1 MHPYRPRSVGFCA
14 FALFAGL
21 WPFFSPVCAAEKS
34 APFVLNEGDLVIFLG
49 DGLIEGER
57 SAGWIELMLTT
68 QFPGK
73 NVTFRN
79 LGWSADTPAG
89 DSRRGL
95 SQFQAGWDPPG
106 EGWKQLLHQLDE
118 TKPAV
123 VMIGYGMASSFAGE
137 AGLAGFKTDYIRL
150 LDAIGQRS
158 PRPRVILIGPSRHT
172 DLGSP
177 WPDGRAHNHQVE
189 RYNAAIAEIATARH
203 VTFISLFDTLPRP
216 KESLGGGHF
225 SENGIN
231 LNEKG
236 YRLAAEILED
246 RLFGRPGV
254 WRSSPQSERL
264 RQAILRKNDWYHHR
278 SRPNNFVYTFGFL
291 KNHQGDHI
299 RNEVVRFDDSV
310 AAEEK
315 RIARLRSLE
324 PIDVPEIPRR
334 TTSIAVAPAGSPSAT
349 SSAAAG
355 AETTA
360 YGLVKPRDF
369 GRNTPLTR
377 PNFEVAEGLEVSLWA
392 ENPLLTKPIQMNFD
406 PQGRLWVATSAVYPQ
421 LEPGQTAADRILV
434 LEDTRGSG
442 RADHQTVFADDLLIP
457 TSVEPGD
464 GGVYVTQNAQ
474 LIHLKDTDGDGK
486 ADQRR
491 TILRGF
497 GYEDGHQI
505 VHGLRWGPDGRLYL
519 NQSVYSRSNIETPH
533 GLVRHNAGGIYRI
546 DPRDEQMEVVF
557 RGWVNPWGHQFDDFG
572 QSFVTDGAGHFGINW
587 GMPGATYDTLAP
599 KRRVLQSV
607 SPGAYPKFIGIE
619 IIRSQHFPA
628 DWQGD
633 VVTCDFRAHTVVRF
647 KLSEN
652 GAAYVTRQMPNVVRS
667 TDQHFRPLDV
677 KMGPDGA
684 LYLADWSNPIIQ
696 HSGVDFREPRRDKK
710 HGRIWRI
717 TAKGHALLPKVDFT
731 KRTNRELLD
740 ALTSPNSYDRERA
753 RRVLVERGPDTVLA
767 DLSPWARAHSDEPS
781 QLQAMWM
788 HQAFN
793 RPSPDLFGPLLAAK
807 DHRVRAA
814 ALRALPADV
823 TLSQL
828 VPLITDAHP
837 RVRLEAVRALGKFGS
852 ARAAELALTV
862 LEQPM
867 DPFLDY
873 ALWLTINE
881 LATPWLAAVKAGT
894 WQPEGREKQF
904 EFAIKALEPADAS
917 DVLAQLMGSRSL
929 PWDGAGPWIELV
941 GTAGGAKELR
951 RLFDQVLT
959 GGFDQRT
966 TPRALTVLGEATR
979 LRRTKPEGDLTSLGA
994 MLDSNS
1000 EPIRIAAIQLVEAWK
1015 LATFSP
1021 RLVQTAGAATT
1032 SPGERTSAFAA
1043 LRAIGG
1049 AAVVTDLVRLAR
1061 EASLPEIRR
1070 EAVLALA
1077 ALNLAASLDDVIVV
1091 LRQTTEPAEAQ
1102 SLWRGLLGIR
1112 GAGEKLAAKLSHVP
1126 LPPEVAQ
1133 AGLRPAREGG
1143 QNQALV
1149 QTLMKIAGL
1158 TLANEQLSAAE
1169 LQSLALEAVAKGDA
1183 ARGERVYRRAE
1194 LGCQACH
1201 AIGGAGGKVGPD
1213 LTSIGASAQ
1222 PDYLLESL
1230 LYPNAK
1236 LKQGYHTVLITTKDQ
1251 QQISGMVVR
1260 ENANEVVVRNAS
1272 DQEVSIPARDI
1283 VQRTNVGSLMPAG
1296 LMDTLLP
1303 EERIDLV
1310 KFLSLLGKPGEYD
1323 AARGG
1328 VARAWKI
1335 YPVSSRLQL
1344 VPTEQLIRG
1353 DFTLPDWMPAFSLA
1367 SGTLPKEVFET
1378 AVPKR
1383 GTTIRGLF
1391 AATQFHSAKGG
1402 PATFHLNADTKGLWV
1417 NGEPVK
1423 RGEGFTAPTKP
1434 GLNTIVVQLH
1444 ELDFSRI
1451 PEAMKLTSDDVSF
1464 LSN

>member
-1 MHPYRPRSVGFCA
+1 MPNNRPLGTGIR
-14 FALFAGL
+14 ALALLGCL
-21 WPFFSPVCAAEKS
+21 WLFSPLDAAAQS
-34 APFVLNEGDLVIFLG
+34 AVLALKEGDRVNLLG

-68 QFPGK
+68 RFPGL
-73 NVTFRN
+73 NVVFRN

-95 SQFQAGWDPPG
+95 SQVQAGWDPPG
-106 EGWKQLLHQLDE
+106 EGWKQLLRQLDD
-118 TKPAV
+118 TKPTV
-123 VMIGYGMASSFAGE
+123 VMIGYGMASSFAGD
-137 AGLAGFKTDYIRL
+137 AGLTSFKADYIRL
-150 LDAIGQRS
+150 LDAIEQRS
-158 PRPRVILIGPSRHT
+158 PLPRVVLIGPSPHA
-172 DLGSP
+172 DLGPP
-177 WPDGRAHNHQVE
+177 WPAARAHNQQLA
-189 RYNAAIAEIATARH
+189 RYDAVVREIATVRRLPF
-203 VTFISLFDTLPRP
+203 VSLFDALRVPMERAGSR
-216 KESLGGGHF
+216 EF
-225 SENGIN
+225 SENGIA
-231 LNEKG
+231 LSEKG
-236 YRLAAEILED
+236 YRLAAEIIED
-246 RLFGRPGV
+246 RLFSRAGA
-254 WRSSPQSERL
+254 WRSSPHSERL
-264 RQAILRKNDWYHHR
+264 RQSILRKNDWYHHR

-299 RNEVVRFDDSV
+299 RDEIVRFDDSV

-315 RIARLRSLE
+315 RIARLRSLA

-334 TTSIAVAPAGSPSAT
+334 TASIAVTPPDSSRAK
-349 SSAAAG
+349 SAAGTSVA
-355 AETTA
+355 TTA
-360 YGLVKPRDF
+360 YGLVKPSDF
-369 GRNTPLTR
+369 GRNEPLTR
-377 PNFEVAEGLEVSLWA
+377 PNFEVAEGLEITLWA

-406 PQGRLWVATSAVYPQ
+406 PQGRLWVATSEVYPQ

-442 RADHQTVFADDLLIP
+442 RADKQTVFAEDLLIP

-533 GLVRHNAGGIYRI
+533 GLVRHSAGGIYRF
-546 DPRDEQMEVVF
+546 DPRDERLEVVF

-587 GMPGATYDTLAP
+587 GIPGATYDTLAP
-599 KRRVLQSV
+599 KRRVLQSI
-607 SPGAYPKFIGIE
+607 SPGAYPKFIGVE
-619 IIRSQHFPA
+619 IIRSRHFPA

-647 KLSEN
+647 KLGEN
-652 GAAYVTRQMPNVVRS
+652 GAAYVTQQMPNVVRS

-710 HGRIWRI
+710 HGRIWKI
-717 TAKGHALLPKVDFT
+717 TAKGRALLPKVDFT
-731 KRTNRELLD
+731 KRTNSELLD
-740 ALTSPNSYDRERA
+740 FLTSPNSYDRERA
-753 RRVLVERGPDTVLA
+753 RRVLVERGPEIVLA
-767 DLSPWARAHSDEPS
+767 DLSPWVRAHPDEHS
-781 QLQAMWM
+781 QLQAVWM

-793 RPSPDLFGPLLAAK
+793 RPSLDLVGPLLAAK

-814 ALRALPADV
+814 ALRALPAEA

-852 ARAAELALTV
+852 ARAAEFALTV

-904 EFAIKALEPADAS
+904 EFAINAVEPAEAS
-917 DVLAQLMGSRSL
+917 EVLAQLMGSKSL
-929 PWDGAGPWIELV
+929 PRDGAGPWLELV

-951 RLFDQVLT
+951 RLFDQALA
-959 GGFDQRT
+959 GGFDERT
-966 TPRALTVLGEATR
+966 TSRALMALGQAAR
-979 LRRTKPEGDLTSLGA
+979 LRRTKPEGDLTALGA

-1000 EPIRIAAIQLVEAWK
+1000 EPIRISAIQLAETWK
-1015 LATFSP
+1015 LATFAP

-1032 SPGERTSAFAA
+1032 SANERASAFAA
-1043 LRAIGG
+1043 LRGIGG
-1049 AAVVTDLVRLAR
+1049 AAVVADLIRLGR
-1061 EASLPEIRR
+1061 EASLPQIQR
-1070 EAVLALA
+1070 EAALALA
-1077 ALNLAASLDDVIVV
+1077 ALNLAASLDEVIAV

-1102 SLWRGLLGIR
+1102 SFWRGLLGIR
-1112 GAGEKLAAKLSHVP
+1112 GAGEKLAAKLSQAQ
-1126 LPPEVAQ
+1126 LPPDVAQ

-1158 TLANEQLSAAE
+1158 TLANVQLSAAE
-1169 LQSLALEAVAKGDA
+1169 LQRLAQEAVAKGDA
-1183 ARGERVYRRAE
+1183 ARGERIYRRAE
-1194 LGCQACH
+1194 LGCLACH

-1272 DQEVSIPARDI
+1272 DQEVSIPANDI
-1283 VQRTNVGSLMPAG
+1283 AQRTSVGSLMPAG
-1296 LMDTLLP
+1296 LLDTLLP
-1303 EERIDLV
+1303 DERIDLV

-1323 AARGG
+1323 AAKGG

-1344 VPTEQLIRG
+1344 VPMDQLIRG

-1367 SGTLPKEVFET
+1367 NGALPKEVFET

-1402 PATFHLNADTKGLWV
+1402 PATFRLNADTKGLWV
-1417 NGEPVK
+1417 NGEPIK
-1423 RGEGFTAPTKP
+1423 RGEEFSAPTKP

-1464 LSN
+1464 MSN

>member
-1 MHPYRPRSVGFCA
+1 MALHRPRGTGIRAIALLGCLWFC
-14 FALFAGL
+14 
-21 WPFFSPVCAAEKS
+21 WQVDAAEQSVQLALK
-34 APFVLNEGDLVIFLG
+34 EGDRVILLG

-57 SAGWIELMLTT
+57 SSGWIELMLTT
-68 QFPGK
+68 RFPGL
-73 NVTFRN
+73 NVVFRN

-89 DSRRGL
+89 DSRLGL

-106 EGWKQLLHQLDE
+106 EGWKQLLRQLED
-118 TKPAV
+118 TKPTV
-123 VMIGYGMASSFAGE
+123 VFIGYGMASSFAGE
-137 AGLAGFKTDYIRL
+137 AGLAKFKADYIRL

-158 PRPRVILIGPSRHT
+158 PRPRMVLIGPSPHA
-172 DLGSP
+172 DLGPP
-177 WPDGRAHNHQVE
+177 WPDARAHTQQLD
-189 RYNAAIAEIATARH
+189 RYNAVIREIATSRSLPF
-203 VTFISLFDTLPRP
+203 VSLFDALRTPMD
-216 KESLGGGHF
+216 SLGGGQF

-231 LNEKG
+231 LGEKG
-236 YRLAAEILED
+236 YRRVAEILED
-246 RLFGRPGV
+246 QLFARPGA

-264 RQAILRKNDWYHHR
+264 RQSIVRKNDWYHHR
-278 SRPNNFVYTFGFL
+278 WRPNNFVYTFGFL

-299 RNEVVRFDDSV
+299 RDEIVRFDDSV

-334 TTSIAVAPAGSPSAT
+334 TESIAVAPAASPRST
-349 SSAAAG
+349 SSAATSV
-355 AETTA
+355 ETTA

-369 GRNTPLTR
+369 GRNTDLAR
-377 PNFEVAEGLEVSLWA
+377 PNFEVAEGLEVNLWA

-406 PQGRLWVATSAVYPQ
+406 PQGRLWVATSEIYPQ

-442 RADHQTVFADDLLIP
+442 RADKQTVFADDLLIP

-533 GLVRHNAGGIYRI
+533 GLVRLSAAGIYRF
-546 DPRDEQMEVVF
+546 DPRDERLEVLF

-599 KRRVLQSV
+599 KRRVLSSV
-607 SPGAYPKFIGIE
+607 SPGTYPKFIGIE
-619 IIRSQHFPA
+619 ILRSQHFPA

-647 KLSEN
+647 KLGEN
-652 GAAYVTRQMPNVVRS
+652 GAGYVTRQMPNVVRS

-677 KMGPDGA
+677 KLGPDGA

-710 HGRIWRI
+710 HGRIWKI
-717 TAKGHALLPKVDFT
+717 TAKGRALLPKIDFT
-731 KRTNRELLD
+731 GRKNSELFD
-740 ALTSPNSYDRERA
+740 ALTSPNSYNRERA
-753 RRVLVERGPDTVLA
+753 RRVLLERGADAVLA
-767 DLSPWARAHSDEPS
+767 DLVRWATAHPEEPS
-781 QLQAMWM
+781 QLQVVWM
-788 HQAFN
+788 HRAFN
-793 RPSPDLFGPLLAAK
+793 RPRPDLVAGLLAAK

-814 ALRALPADV
+814 ALRALPANA
-823 TLSQL
+823 TLAQL
-828 VPLITDAHP
+828 IPLIADPHP
-837 RVRLEAVRALGKFGS
+837 RVRLEAVRALGKIGS

-881 LATPWLAAVKAGT
+881 LATPWLAAVKSGA
-894 WQPEGREKQF
+894 WQPEGREKQL
-904 EFAIKALEPADAS
+904 EFALKAVEPALAS
-917 DVLAQLMGSRSL
+917 EVLAQLLENKVL
-929 PWDGAGPWIELV
+929 PRDGAGPWIELI
-941 GTAGGAKELR
+941 GTAGGARELR
-951 RLFDQVLT
+951 RLFDHVLA
-959 GGFDQRT
+959 GGFDDRT
-966 TPRALTVLGEATR
+966 TPRALAALGDAAR
-979 LRRTKPEGDLTSLGA
+979 LRRTKPEGDLAALGSL
-994 MLDSNS
+994 LDGKN
-1000 EPIRIAAIQLVEAWK
+1000 EPVRIATIQLVEAWK
-1015 LATFSP
+1015 LAKFSP
-1021 RLVQTAGAATT
+1021 RLVQIAGGAET
-1032 SPGERTSAFAA
+1032 SARERVSAFAA

-1049 AAVVTDLVRLAR
+1049 TAVGADLARLAR
-1061 EASLPEIRR
+1061 EASRPQIRG
-1070 EAVLALA
+1070 EAVVTLA
-1077 ALNLAASLDDVIVV
+1077 ALNLEAALDDVIAV
-1091 LRQTTEPAEAQ
+1091 LRLTTDPAEAQ
-1102 SLWRGLLGIR
+1102 SLWRALLGIR
-1112 GAGEKLAAKLSHVP
+1112 GAGEKLAAKLTQAS

-1133 AGLRPAREGG
+1133 AGLRPAREGS

-1149 QTLMKIAGL
+1149 EALMKIAGL
-1158 TLANEQLSAAE
+1158 TLANVQLSPAE
-1169 LQSLALEAVAKGDA
+1169 LQSFAQEAIAKGDA
-1183 ARGERVYRRAE
+1183 ARGERIYRRAE
-1194 LGCQACH
+1194 LACLACH

-1236 LKQGYHTVLITTKDQ
+1236 LKQGYHTELITTKDQ
-1251 QQISGMVVR
+1251 QMSGMVVR

-1272 DQEVSIPARDI
+1272 DREVSIPVKEI
-1283 VQRTNVGSLMPAG
+1283 TQRTSVGSLMPAG
-1296 LMDTLLP
+1296 LLDTLLP
-1303 EERIDLV
+1303 EERLDLV
-1310 KFLSLLGKPGEYD
+1310 KFLSVLGKPGEYD
-1323 AARGG
+1323 AAKGG

-1344 VPTEQLIRG
+1344 VPMEQLIHG

-1367 SGTLPKEVFET
+1367 NGALPKDVFET
-1378 AVPKR
+1378 AVPKWSA
-1383 GTTIRGLF
+1383 TIRGLF

-1402 PATFHLNADTKGLWV
+1402 PATFRLNADAKGLWV

-1423 RGEGFTAPTKP
+1423 RGEQFSAPTKP

-1451 PEAMKLTSDDVSF
+1451 PEAMKLTSDDVAF